1 MSNDIILYPT
11 TEEFDAL
18 IGGATPVLVD
28 FWAAWCNPCRML
40 MPIVDTL
47 AAEYDGRVT
56 VAKVDVDENPTLAAR
71 YGISTIPC
79 LILFKNGQIVEKSVG
94 ARPKHLLAAMLDK
107 ALG

>member
-1 MSNDIILYPT
+1 MSNEKILHPT
-11 TEEFDAL
+11 TDEFDAL

-28 FWAAWCNPCRML
+28 FWATWCNPCRML
-40 MPIVDTL
+40 MPTIDQL
-47 AAEYDGRVT
+47 ADDYAGKIT

-107 ALG
+107 AL